1 MGGRA
6 PAFMSDD
13 LDTGA
18 DMQPFYLVAI
28 WRLITPDV
36 STTLT
41 EKSITFNLLDS
52 KSHSKGRDKDLDFE

>member
-13 LDTGA
+13 LDTGV

-28 WRLITPDV
+28 WRVIAPDV

-41 EKSITFNLLDS
+41 EKSIISIVLDM
-52 KSHSKGRDKDLDFE
+52 KSHSKRREKDLDFE